1 MAHFQV
7 GSSIL
12 ALRHNPWTVVDT
24 DCRRF
29 VDPVFAVCV
38 GLSAAAVRIRREQ
51 REKYP
56 DQDSS
61 LQSLWQKGLRMTRRY
76 FAAEVETD
84 K

>member
-1 MAHFQV
+1 P
-7 GSSIL
+7 
-12 ALRHNPWTVVDT
+12 ALVAYP
-24 DCRRF
+24 RRVNIAYDF
-29 VDPVFAVCV
+29 RFIDPVFAVCV

-61 LQSLWQKGLRMTRRY
+61 LPALWQKGVSMTRRY
-76 FAAEVETD
+76 FRDEAKTG